1 MNCRDAGRLIDTF
14 FDGELDGHLMR
25 EAALHVTRCRHCESE
40 IRDRERLHDLLRLSV
55 EREMAGIDLE
65 AIWKGI
71 EPAIESIQP
80 SRPVLSWR
88 IAAASTRAAGLLRGA
103 RLSREG
109 GSRGGS
115 LAQRRAFRS
124 AGTIAV
130 AASLALAVSIALR
143 QEEPATQERA
153 ALGPGVL
160 QNAGARMAA
169 APAHPPSIAPR
180 RSDLPDERARVLTA
194 GLTGSEMVRPVAS
207 RSPRRGGQVQI
218 ESVDS
223 RAGAMAMWSVP
234 ASDTAVI
241 WVGTAKPRARS
252 SLPGR

>member
-14 FDGELDGHLMR
+14 YDGELDGHLMR

-40 IRDRERLHDLLRLSV
+40 IQDRERLHDLLRLSV

-71 EPAIESIQP
+71 EPAIESIRP
-80 SRPVLSWR
+80 LRPVLSWR

-115 LAQRRAFRS
+115 LARRRAFRS
-124 AGTIAV
+124 AGTIAL

-153 ALGPGVL
+153 AVGPGLL

-169 APAHPPSIAPR
+169 APVRPPSIAPR
-180 RSDLPDERARVLTA
+180 RSVSAERARVLTA
-194 GLTGSEMVRPVAS
+194 GLTESEMVRPVAS

-241 WVGTAKPRARS
+241 WVGTAKPRARP